1 MFWKSEFLSQDQLNA
16 LHLYKYSAVDRS
28 FTTKYILSHY
38 WNWCLQ
44 FFPINMAPNLITL
57 TGLLFMI
64 SNVVLTSLLAS
75 HMATGSE
82 SGPKWLYFSFAA
94 GLWLYSTFDNVDGKQ
109 ARRTNTSSPL
119 GELFDHGC
127 DAVNCSFAAI
137 LQAAGL
143 GTGHTKAS
151 VILYG
156 IAMLGFYL
164 STLEEYHTGTLYLGY
179 INAPTEGV
187 IISCVVFI
195 LSGIYGPEFWQS
207 PLKIS
212 WLPTQDMSRSHA
224 LIWCIGVLFLLT
236 HVPSCHHHF
245 ILFAITT
252 GIVFGRM
259 ATKIILAHLTKSS
272 FPKFTVLLVP
282 LMIGAT
288 LTNLPRFIS
297 MKPLLTPKSEYIFLW
312 AYFLFALIAYARW
325 AIVVIRSFC
334 QFLGIQ
340 CLRIPPQKQ
349 H

>member
-1 MFWKSEFLSQDQLNA
+1 MYA
-16 LHLYKYSAVDRS
+16 YPR
-28 FTTKYILSHY
+28 
-38 WNWCLQ
+38 
-44 FFPINMAPNLITL
+44 PNLITL

-195 LSGIYGPEFWQS
+195 LSGIYGKWTYTKRYSLDNKSYQGPEFWQS

-236 HVPSCHHHF
+236 HVPS
-245 ILFAITT
+245 
-252 GIVFGRM
+252 
-259 ATKIILAHLTKSS
+259 
-272 FPKFTVLLVP
+272 
-282 LMIGAT
+282 
-288 LTNLPRFIS
+288 
-297 MKPLLTPKSEYIFLW
+297 W
-312 AYFLFALIAYARW
+312 
-325 AIVVIRSFC
+325 
-334 QFLGIQ
+334 
-340 CLRIPPQKQ
+340 
-349 H
+349 